1 MKLEVSFKRNKFSI
15 LENCELIHKADT
27 SYGNF
32 FILVDFPWLNQ
43 QKQRM
48 DLLKVHPLR
57 KYRKI

>member
-1 MKLEVSFKRNKFSI
+1 MKLEVSFKWNKFSI

-43 QKQRM
+43 QKFS
-48 DLLKVHPLR
+48 
-57 KYRKI
+57 KIMF